1 MSVGRL
7 ITLEGGEGC
16 GKTTNLTFVADFLRD
31 HGQQVVVTR
40 EPGGTPFA
48 EKIRDLLL
56 AKGDERV
63 AEDTELL
70 LMFAARVQHLQQ
82 KILPALAA
90 GQWVVCSRFVD
101 STYAYQGYGRGVKL
115 DRIAAIER
123 AVMPDFQPYLTVLL
137 DLPVKV
143 GMARARARAE
153 LDRIEQEDLSFFEAV
168 RQGLLQRAQQYP
180 DRVSVINADQTLP
193 EVQEAIAQR
202 LVRLL

>member
-123 AVMPDFQPYLTVLL
+123 AVMPDFQPDLTVLL

>member
-101 STYAYQGYGRGVKL
+101 SAYAYQGYGRGVKL